1 MRKGQPSAVQVAFNF
16 VLLIGVA
23 NLFADLT
30 YEGARSINGQ
40 FLASLGASSLAV
52 GFTAGAGEL
61 LGYGLRSI
69 TGLISDRTRQY
80 WLVNAATYATI
91 LIEISYPFLIWQ
103 RRTRPHVLAA
113 AMILHIMFAI
123 LLRMMM

>member
-1 MRKGQPSAVQVAFNF
+1 MNF

-23 NLFADLT
+23 HLFADLT

-40 FLASLGASSLAV
+40 FLASLRASALAV

-69 TGLISDRTRQY
+69 TGLISHRTGRY
-80 WLVNAATYATI
+80 WLVTIMGYAGHMPAVPAKALAGT
-91 LIEISYPFLIWQ
+91 W
-103 RRTRPHVLAA
+103 PHAPALN
-113 AMILHIMFAI
+113 L
-123 LLRMMM
+123 